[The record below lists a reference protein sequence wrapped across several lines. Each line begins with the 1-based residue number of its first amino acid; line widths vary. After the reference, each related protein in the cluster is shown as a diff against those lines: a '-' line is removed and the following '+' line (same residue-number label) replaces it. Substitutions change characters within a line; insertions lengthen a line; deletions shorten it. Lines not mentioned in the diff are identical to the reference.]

1 MLILQTP
8 AAFLDH
14 EGTSLGPTDW
24 RRVPQPDIDAFATLT
39 GDDHWIHVDTE
50 RAAREAPG
58 GRTIVHG
65 LYVLSLIPAWQRSL
79 FRIERRGAGLSYGYD
94 RVRFVTPIQV
104 DAQIRLSQTITAA
117 APHRLG
123 TRVSLTSTIEV
134 GTAGTIAIVADVILV
149 IGSDQGPDAKGQQS

>member
-8 AAFLDH
+8 DAFQDH
-14 EGTSLGPTDW
+14 VGALLGPTDW
-24 RRVPQPDIDAFATLT
+24 RCISQFEIDAFAELT
-39 GDDHWIHVDTE
+39 GDNHWIHVDVA

-65 LYVLSLIPAWQRSL
+65 LYVLSLIPEWQRTL

-94 RVRFVTPIQV
+94 RVRFVAPIMV
-104 DAQIRLSQTITAA
+104 DAQIRLTQTVNAA
-117 APHRLG
+117 APHRIG

-134 GTAGTIAIVADVILV
+134 GAACTTAILADAILV
-149 IGSDQGPDAKGQQS
+149 IEAG

>member
-1 MLILQTP
+1 MLSLQTP
-8 AAFLDH
+8 AAFSDH
-14 EGTSLGPTDW
+14 VGARLGPTDW
-24 RRVPQPDIDAFATLT
+24 RRISQSEIDAFARQT

-94 RVRFVTPIQV
+94 RVRFVAPIQV
-104 DAQIRLSQTITAA
+104 DAPIRLIQTVKATE
-117 APHRLG
+117 PHRMG

-134 GTAGTIAIVADVILV
+134 EAAGTTAIVADAILV
-149 IGSDQGPDAKGQQS
+149 IGSE